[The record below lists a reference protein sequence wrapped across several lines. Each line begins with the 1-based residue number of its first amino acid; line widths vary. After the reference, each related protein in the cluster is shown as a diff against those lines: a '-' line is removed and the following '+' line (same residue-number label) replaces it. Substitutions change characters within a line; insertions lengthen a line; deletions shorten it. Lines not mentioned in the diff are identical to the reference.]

1 MNNDGQKS
9 FFHKVRMVA
18 GMAGVNARA
27 YAAVIGTVFRE
38 RLWRVPARG
47 APVGRVDGRTR

>member
-9 FFHKVRMVA
+9 FSRKV
-18 GMAGVNARA
+18 GMIMGIVRVNARA
-27 YAAVIGTVFRE
+27 YAAVLGTVLRE

-47 APVGRVDGRTR
+47 TRAAGSPR